1 MPRRVD
7 HDQRRADFAAALV
20 DIAATRGLKAVT
32 MREVA
37 ARAGVSLRQVQYY
50 FTSKDELLD
59 ATWKFLADRLTA
71 RVIARAAAV
80 GKGLP
85 PRIVLSVTMG
95 AILPSDDETRHDAL
109 ASAAFYATALTQ
121 PGFAD
126 SAMQYPNALQ
136 NFLAGEV
143 HRAQSAGEVP
153 ADRDPAA
160 EAALLL
166 ALTNGLTS
174 SVLAGQRDAD
184 QGTAL
189 LEYHL
194 DRLFTGPLPGP
205 RAAHPV
211 QAG

>member
-7 HDQRRADFAAALV
+7 HEQRRAELAAALV

-37 ARAGVSLRQVQYY
+37 AQAGVSLRQVQYY
-50 FTSKDELLD
+50 FSSKDELLD

-71 RVIARAAAV
+71 RVVSRAAAV
-80 GKGLP
+80 AKGLP
-85 PRIVLSVTMG
+85 SRIALSVTLG
-95 AILPSDDETRHDAL
+95 SVLPTDQESRHDAL

-126 SAMQYPNALQ
+126 SAMKYPNGLERY
-136 NFLAGEV
+136 LVGEV
-143 HRAQSAGEVP
+143 RKGQAAGDV
-153 ADRDPAA
+153 ADARDATA

-174 SVLAGQRDAD
+174 SVLAGQRDAE
-184 QGTAL
+184 QAGAL

-194 DRLFTGPLPGP
+194 DRLFGASP
-205 RAAHPV
+205 
-211 QAG
+211 AG

>member
-7 HDQRRADFAAALV
+7 HEQRRAQLAAALV

-37 ARAGVSLRQVQYY
+37 AQAGVSVRQVQYY
-50 FTSKDELLD
+50 FADKDELLD
-59 ATWKFLADRLTA
+59 ATWKLIAARLTA
-71 RVIARAAAV
+71 RVVSRAAAV

-85 PRIVLSVTMG
+85 PRTVLSVTLG
-95 AILPSDDETRHDAL
+95 AILPTDDESRHDAL
-109 ASAAFYATALTQ
+109 ASAAFYATALTT

-143 HRAQSAGEVP
+143 RKGQAAGEVSAG
-153 ADRDPAA
+153 ADATS
-160 EAALLL
+160 EAATLL

-174 SVLAGQRDAD
+174 SVLAGQRDAE
-184 QGTAL
+184 QATGL

-194 DRLFTGPLPGP
+194 DRLFG
-205 RAAHPV
+205 
-211 QAG
+211 AG

>member
-7 HDQRRADFAAALV
+7 HQQRRAQLAAALV

-37 ARAGVSLRQVQYY
+37 AQGGVSLRQVQYY
-50 FTSKDELLD
+50 FASKDELLD
-59 ATWKFLADRLTA
+59 ATWKYLADRLTA
-71 RVIARAAAV
+71 RVVSRAAAV

-85 PRIVLSVTMG
+85 PRTVLSVTLG
-95 AILPSDDETRHDAL
+95 AVLPVDDESRHDAL

-126 SAMQYPNALQ
+126 SAMQYPNALE
-136 NFLAGEV
+136 NFLAAEV
-143 HRAQSAGEVP
+143 RKGQSAGDI
-153 ADRDPAA
+153 AASRDSAA

-174 SVLAGQRDAD
+174 SVLAGQRDA
-184 QGTAL
+184 QRATAL

-194 DRLFTGPLPGP
+194 DRLFTHRSGDRPP
-205 RAAHPV
+205 
-211 QAG
+211 AG